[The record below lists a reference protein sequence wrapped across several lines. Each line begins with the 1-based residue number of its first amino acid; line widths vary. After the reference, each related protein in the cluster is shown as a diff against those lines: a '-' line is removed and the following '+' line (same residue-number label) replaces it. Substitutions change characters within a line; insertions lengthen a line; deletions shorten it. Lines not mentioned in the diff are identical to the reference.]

1 MGPDRETLRR
11 RFEAVRARTVEL
23 ARAIPV
29 EAQLAQAFADASP
42 TKWHLGHTTWFFDRF
57 VLARFDAT
65 HTGVDPHFDYVFNS
79 YYDGVG
85 ERQPRAE
92 RSLVVRPTLPE
103 VHEYRA
109 RIDEAMRA
117 FLPRVDDAAAFA
129 IELGTHHEEQHQ
141 ELILTDVK
149 PLLSLPLSPELFGE
163 RKGRSETVGSSFD
176 WISHPGGL
184 VEIGSEG
191 EGFAFD
197 NERPR
202 HRVWLEPFALA
213 TRGVTVGEYRAFI
226 EDGGYARAALWL
238 SDGWTAVRT
247 HGWKAP
253 MYWERD
259 EPVAT
264 APLAHVSFYEADAY
278 ARWAGARLPR
288 EEEWE
293 TIGEKLRL
301 GEVWEWTA
309 SPYVPYPRFQPFAG
323 VFGEYNGKFMCNQ
336 FVLRGGSRFS
346 PTGHVRST
354 YRNFFPPDARWQLT
368 GLRLARWG

>member
-1 MGPDRETLRR
+1 MAPDRDPLRR
-11 RFEAVRARTVEL
+11 RFDSVRARTVEL
-23 ARAIPV
+23 ARALPV

-57 VLARFDAT
+57 VLARFDRT
-65 HTGVDPHFDYVFNS
+65 HAGVDPHFDYVFNS

-85 ERQPRAE
+85 DRQPRAE
-92 RSLVVRPTLPE
+92 RSLVLRPTLPE

-117 FLPRVDDAAAFA
+117 FLPRADDAAAFA

-141 ELILTDVK
+141 ELILTDAK
-149 PLLSLPLSPELFGE
+149 PLFSLPHSFQPHPP
-163 RKGRSETVGSSFD
+163 SSFD

-184 VEIGSEG
+184 VEIGAWS

-213 TRGVTVGEYRAFI
+213 TRGVTVAEYRAFI
-226 EDGGYARAALWL
+226 EDGGYANAGLWL
-238 SDGWTAVRT
+238 SEGWAAVRARA
-247 HGWKAP
+247 WKAP

-259 EPVAT
+259 AQIPDAPVE
-264 APLAHVSFYEADAY
+264 HVSFYEADAY

-293 TIGEKLRL
+293 TIAEKLRC
-301 GEVWEWTA
+301 GDAWDWTA
-309 SPYVPYPRFQPFAG
+309 SPYVAYPRFKAFEG

-346 PTGHVRST
+346 PPGHVRAT

-368 GLRLARWG
+368 GLRLARWT